1 MNCGGEIGL
10 ARREDPEI
18 WKLEPFEGDA
28 VVHGEFVNILGHATS
43 RKIGRAAAHHTTDRP
58 NPGGDEAAAVRQLTY
73 SECQIDMVF
82 EEIDHPVV

>member
-1 MNCGGEIGL
+1 M
-10 ARREDPEI
+10 
-18 WKLEPFEGDA
+18 
-28 VVHGEFVNILGHATS
+28 
-43 RKIGRAAAHHTTDRP
+43 AAAHHTTDRA